1 MEMIFH
7 DADGSWTLQLFAIS
21 NIWVGNEGGQKSRI
35 NSSVSATL
43 ECKKK
48 PDISY
53 LKKAILLLT
62 VVFKHSN
69 ECVRS
74 HYKGVIFQPQCQ
86 MPETKH
92 CH

>member
-1 MEMIFH
+1 MIFH

-48 PDISY
+48 TWHKLS
-53 LKKAILLLT
+53 KK
-62 VVFKHSN
+62 
-69 ECVRS
+69 S
-74 HYKGVIFQPQCQ
+74 HIIANSCF
-86 MPETKH
+86 
-92 CH
+92 